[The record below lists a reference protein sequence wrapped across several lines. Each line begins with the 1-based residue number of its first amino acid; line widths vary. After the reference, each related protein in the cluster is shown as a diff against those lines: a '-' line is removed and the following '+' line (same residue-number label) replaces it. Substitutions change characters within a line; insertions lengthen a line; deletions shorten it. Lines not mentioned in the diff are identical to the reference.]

1 MNVVFYEME
10 DGTVPVADF
19 IASLDG
25 GMRAKVT
32 RSLKLLQA
40 RGYTLRAPY
49 SKELTDGIMEL
60 RTTFGGNI
68 TRVLHF
74 FVVGNTAVVTNG
86 FIKKSQKTPPE
97 EIQRAKA
104 YRADYQRRN
113 IK

>member
-1 MNVVFYEME
+1 MNVIFYEKA
-10 DGTVPVADF
+10 DGTVPVAAF

-32 RSLKLLQA
+32 RSLKILQA

-60 RTTFGGNI
+60 RITFGENI
-68 TRVLHF
+68 TRILYF

-113 IK
+113 MK

>member
-1 MNVVFYEME
+1 ME

-49 SKELTDGIMEL
+49 SKELTDGIM
-60 RTTFGGNI
+60 
-68 TRVLHF
+68 
-74 FVVGNTAVVTNG
+74 
-86 FIKKSQKTPPE
+86 
-97 EIQRAKA
+97 
-104 YRADYQRRN
+104 
-113 IK
+113 